1 MAQLDSSVF
10 DSVPIDPRGNAQPF
24 SPRLTIEK
32 RGVSRLTFSIDN
44 NHRSIEFLSASFPN
58 TALLPWEDYDRRG
71 RVQNECGISYTCA
84 PKSPI
89 RPMYFE
95 AVHPGKEFLDDGRDT
110 IHRWIDIC
118 IYIWDDGSRRLKQ
131 RKRERVPD
139 VDLRLLTVKKQ
150 SKYIY
155 IPGKGLLRS
164 CDRRG
169 SWPANIDLLRPRF
182 LPIAVPFLILL

>member
-1 MAQLDSSVF
+1 MRNRFHHASPSKREGSRDLLFQLTTI
-10 DSVPIDPRGNAQPF
+10 IDRSNSFLRLFPTRPF
-24 SPRLTIEK
+24 FPEK
-32 RGVSRLTFSIDN
+32 IMTEGAESKMSAESRTLVS
-44 NHRSIEFLSASFPN
+44 
-58 TALLPWEDYDRRG
+58 
-71 RVQNECGISYTCA
+71 Q
-84 PKSPI
+84 KSPI
-89 RPMYFE
+89 RP
-95 AVHPGKEFLDDGRDT
+95 VHPGKELLDDGRDT
-110 IHRWIDIC
+110 IHRRIDIC
-118 IYIWDDGSRRLKQ
+118 IYIYIWDDGSRRLKQ